1 MVMTLY
7 KTLPRN
13 RKEVSSIDHVQ
24 EITVSRRVAF
34 GPNAVQRIP
43 SVCEDI
49 GIKKVQLFSGSSYTK
64 DIAEKVIIPKLEEN
78 LDFSYE
84 ILPETVTLE
93 SLQTIASAIPS
104 RQTYLMAV
112 GGGKIIDYVKVIA
125 SLAHTEYMAIPTN
138 ASHDGFSSPYINFLL
153 REQLMKVQKH
163 SSFPGYIPI
172 SPLAIVGDTTLVS
185 KAPIVSLTAGVG
197 DVISKWVAVRD
208 WRLAQRLK
216 GENFDVYAAT
226 FSEMTANMVE
236 ERIKSLKRH
245 FFSEKGVRA
254 LIKALGSSGVAMCI
268 AGSSRPA
275 SGSEHLVSH
284 TLDRLSRE
292 YDFRLAHGHQTGISS
307 ILMMYLHGG
316 NWKRI
321 RDILNEVKAPVSL
334 HQLGIDRDIML
345 EALLKAHEIRPER
358 YTILSEGLTR
368 KAAETAIEMTELD

>member
-7 KTLPRN
+7 KTRN

-24 EITVSRRVAF
+24 EIIVSRRVAF

-43 SVCEDI
+43 SVCKDI
-49 GIKKVQLFSGSSYTK
+49 GINKVQLFSGSSYTK
-64 DIAEKVIIPKLEEN
+64 DIAEKVIIPKLEGN
-78 LDFSYE
+78 LDFSYK

-93 SLQTIASAIPS
+93 SLQSIASTIPN

-153 REQLMKVQKH
+153 REQLMNAQKH
-163 SSFPGYIPI
+163 SNFPGYMPI
-172 SPLAIVGDTTLVS
+172 SPLAVVGDTTLVS
-185 KAPIVSLTAGVG
+185 KAPIISLTAGVG

-236 ERIKSLKRH
+236 ERVKSLKRH
-245 FFSEKGVRA
+245 FFSEKGVRV

-284 TLDRLSRE
+284 TLDKLSRE
-292 YDFRLAHGHQTGISS
+292 FDFKLAHGHQTGISS

-321 RDILNEVKAPVSL
+321 RNILNEVKAPVSL

-345 EALLKAHEIRPER
+345 EALLKAHKIRPER